1 MVFGGHRRGE
11 HVEVHVHEVVVQ
23 DDRERRGPDVLA
35 AERGDHGPA
44 GRGERRDRADGA
56 VDGGL
61 GHVEAEVDVR
71 ELVCVPHGEG
81 SRHRHRDDILDLDPG
96 ADRRLHLGAMTR
108 KGFERGGDVELH
120 RRTVHRVRCAMRSD
134 QGEPI
139 AHSSGSSQGPSIA
152 TSGSRPRSSA

>member
-1 MVFGGHRRGE
+1 MFARRRRGE

-23 DDRERRGPDVLA
+23 DDRERWCPDVLS

-71 ELVCVPHGEG
+71 ELVRVPHGEG
-81 SRHRHRDDILDLDPG
+81 PRHRHRDDVLDLETG

-108 KGFERGGDVELH
+108 
-120 RRTVHRVRCAMRSD
+120 
-134 QGEPI
+134 
-139 AHSSGSSQGPSIA
+139 
-152 TSGSRPRSSA
+152 